1 MTIFVIGFLWLL
13 VAVLAAVAA
22 RQGRSVLKGAIKG
35 GLVEFM
41 RLIPRIAIGVL
52 GSGFIA
58 EIMPEKWVATWL
70 GPESGLA
77 GIAIATLAGGLTP
90 GGPMIGFA
98 VGIAALKAGAA
109 SPQVV
114 AYSTAWALF
123 ALHRALLYEI
133 PLMPAR
139 IVWLR
144 MTASV
149 PLPFI
154 AAYMAMLVGKP

>member
-1 MTIFVIGFLWLL
+1 MTAFVIAFLWII
-13 VAVLAAVAA
+13 VAVLAAFAA
-22 RQGRSVLKGAIKG
+22 RQGRSVLKGAVKG
-35 GLVEFM
+35 GLVEFV

-58 EIMPEKWVATWL
+58 EVMPEQWIAAWL

-77 GIAIATLAGGLTP
+77 GTALASLAGALTP

-109 SPQVV
+109 APQVV

-144 MTASV
+144 MASSL
-149 PLPFI
+149 PLPFV
-154 AAYMAMLVGKP
+154 AAWLALVVGKP

>member
-1 MTIFVIGFLWLL
+1 MTIFVVALLWLI
-13 VAVLAAVAA
+13 VAVLAILAA
-22 RQGRSVLKGAIKG
+22 REGQSVLKGAVKG
-35 GLVEFM
+35 GLVEFV

-58 EIMPEKWVATWL
+58 EMMPEQWVAAWL
-70 GPESGLA
+70 GPESGLSGVA
-77 GIAIATLAGGLTP
+77 VASLAGALTP

-98 VGIAALKAGAA
+98 VGIAALKSGAA
-109 SPQVV
+109 APQVV
-114 AYSTAWALF
+114 AYTTAWALF

-144 MTASV
+144 MTVSV

-154 AAYMAMLVGKP
+154 AAGLSMLAAKP

>member
-1 MTIFVIGFLWLL
+1 MLWAI
-13 VAVLAAVAA
+13 VAVLAVLAA
-22 RQGRSVLKGAIKG
+22 RQGRSVLKGAVKG
-35 GLVEFM
+35 GLVEFV

-58 EIMPEKWVATWL
+58 EMMPERWIATWL

-77 GIAIATLAGGLTP
+77 GVAIATLAGALTP

-98 VGIAALKAGAA
+98 VGIAALKSGAA

-114 AYSTAWALF
+114 AYTTAWALF

-144 MTASV
+144 MMASM

-154 AAYMAMLVGKP
+154 AAWIAMLAGKP